1 MGLWPYGV
9 LYVIILIYYCTCMYI
24 IIIDS
29 PEDLGVQFVEMFIKK
44 QSNIELI
51 LSTLEVCTL
60 FYVLC
65 YTSSEMQFII
75 MGVYIVITTL
85 YSSVF
90 YVCIY
95 IYIYIY
101 IYDIEYYVHNII
113 LYRSLIFKYEDQQL
127 NS

>member
-1 MGLWPYGV
+1 MCHNPYIL
-9 LYVIILIYYCTCMYI
+9 LYMSCMYI
-24 IIIDS
+24 IIVDS

-51 LSTLEVCTL
+51 LSTLEVCIL

-65 YTSSEMQFII
+65 YTSSEMQFIII

-90 YVCIY
+90 YVRIY

-101 IYDIEYYVHNII
+101 I
-113 LYRSLIFKYEDQQL
+113 
-127 NS
+127 